1 MALKLA
7 LPTPSTVPVSPAV
20 AAVNKTVSALTVQL
34 YLEEPDKHML
44 SAKFAELPKTIVI
57 FSGAE
62 YDAKAAN
69 WTDADVVAKVKTL
82 FPN

>member
-1 MALKLA
+1 MSLKLA
-7 LPTPSTVPVSPAV
+7 LPTPSTLPVVPAV
-20 AAVNKTVSALTVQL
+20 AAVNKTVSALTVQY
-34 YLEEPDKHML
+34 YLEEPEKHML
-44 SAKFAELPKTIVI
+44 SAKFAEVPKLMMI

-62 YDAKAAN
+62 YDSKATN

>member
-7 LPTPSTVPVSPAV
+7 LPTPSTLPVVDPVPAK
-20 AAVNKTVSALTVQL
+20 NTTVSALTVQY

-44 SAKFAELPKTIVI
+44 SAKFAEVPKLMTI

-62 YDAKAAN
+62 YDKMAAN
-69 WTDADVVAKVKTL
+69 WTDADVVAKVKAL